1 MAVNQ
6 SDNRFFKTLCNYLKK
21 NNIEFETIEQAE
33 YEFEG
38 VLYDANTEQFGV
50 VEHNKEN
57 LLAAFEQIISMFSV
71 PYKKLFLYRFYFDE
85 IDSSASIG
93 LYTLLYILVENNEI
107 EEAPEENNTF
117 YEEEIVQETPI
128 TEEIYDEEIQEEE
141 LEPQVEEVEE
151 SVIEEPEAEYTQ
163 EEESADNCIEAQGP
177 SYDQTYEKT
186 DKIDYTQE
194 MQNDFIEENCIN
206 SDNYENIQEITQQF
220 DNNFYLALQQDI
232 DFLIKLLA
240 KSVNPEISEVL
251 SKAILVVIKNH
262 LNQG

>member
-1 MAVNQ
+1 
-6 SDNRFFKTLCNYLKK
+6 
-21 NNIEFETIEQAE
+21 
-33 YEFEG
+33 
-38 VLYDANTEQFGV
+38 
-50 VEHNKEN
+50 
-57 LLAAFEQIISMFSV
+57 MFSV

-107 EEAPEENNTF
+107 EETPEENNTF

-151 SVIEEPEAEYTQ
+151 SVIEEPEAEFTQ
-163 EEESADNCIEAQGP
+163 EESADNYIEAQGP

-186 DKIDYTQE
+186 DEIDYTQE
-194 MQNDFIEENCIN
+194 TQNDFIEENCIN